1 MAGFDDILNS
11 LHSNAILSDDEM
23 KDVANLRPI
32 IITSRRAFEVPNDY
46 NLVLGCAGDVNSQ
59 IVTFRLPKYHEGHN
73 LSQCDKRK
81 IKWKNLTSG
90 AEGDSDLVPKTTTAA
105 ETWDVTWEVP
115 PALMTAAGS
124 IEVAITIYDIVE
136 EDQLI
141 GFSWNTPSY
150 KGFSISESFNNVGE
164 DWTDSYLPPKN
175 EILNIDIDTRQII
188 LPVGYN
194 PVVCNFGEIGMS
206 TLYFEINRYLKNI
219 DLKED
224 ANIYVSVS
232 FGDDGSADYRIPA
245 DNINFLFKSNI
256 GNSTEKLL
264 LKWDIPEDITNNEF
278 YYTGVFTIAI
288 KVVSEGKRWITS
300 TLSRLTIGPS
310 QLLTDVAE
318 IISRDETVLQK
329 AIENYFILN
338 DFIID
343 AN

>member
-1 MAGFDDILNS
+1 MAGFDDILNT
-11 LHSNAILSDDEM
+11 LHTNATLRDDEM
-23 KDVANLRPI
+23 KDTTNLRPI
-32 IITSRRAFEVPNDY
+32 VVTSRRAFEIPNDY

-59 IVTFRLPKYHEGHN
+59 IVTFRLPKFHEGHD

-90 AEGDSDLVPKTTTAA
+90 AEGDSDLIPKTTTAT

-115 PALMTAAGS
+115 PALMTVAGN
-124 IEVAITIYDIVE
+124 IEIAITIYDIVE
-136 EDQLI
+136 ADQLI

-150 KGFSISESFNNVGE
+150 KGFSISEGFNNVGE

-188 LPVGYN
+188 LPTGYN
-194 PVVCNFGEIGMS
+194 TVVCNFGEIGMS
-206 TLYFEINRYLKNI
+206 TLYFQINRYLKNI

-232 FGDDGSADYRIPA
+232 FGDDDSADYLIPA
-245 DNINFLFKSNI
+245 DNIDFLFKTNV
-256 GNSTEKLL
+256 GNNTEKLL
-264 LKWDIPEDITNNEF
+264 LKWDIPEEITNNEF

-288 KVVSEGKRWITS
+288 KVIAENKRWITS

-310 QLLTDVAE
+310 QLMTDVVE
-318 IISRDETVLQK
+318 IISRDETVLAK
-329 AIENYFILN
+329 AIEQYFDDN
-338 DFIID
+338 EFIID